1 MCLHFNL
8 NAVSRWVLSGIS
20 QWGILFQ
27 QKSFSIAG
35 PVYRSSLFQLNLF
48 LIAGPVNSSTL
59 PTLNL
64 AKAVSV
70 LTSLSNKEKAKVKKA
85 LETSS
90 VQFAQ
95 MEDTFNKKRFK
106 RKWVQSTVESS
117 RLGQNTRMIDN
128 LVATANKSKIIHTWK
143 AFWFIVLQHWPRWAE
158 IKKTTFN
165 CWRAPFT
172 ASWLTSGS

>member
-1 MCLHFNL
+1 MSAQRDILVRN
-8 NAVSRWVLSGIS
+8 SLSTKI
-20 QWGILFQ
+20 IF
-27 QKSFSIAG
+27 
-35 PVYRSSLFQLNLF
+35 
-48 LIAGPVNSSTL
+48 IAGPVNSSTL

-128 LVATANKSKIIHTWK
+128 LVATANKSKIIHIRK
-143 AFWFIVLQHWPRWAE
+143 AF
-158 IKKTTFN
+158 
-165 CWRAPFT
+165 
-172 ASWLTSGS
+172 

>member
-1 MCLHFNL
+1 MLSADECSAGYLSEEFSFNKNHF
-8 NAVSRWVLSGIS
+8 LSQDLYTGF
-20 QWGILFQ
+20 L
-27 QKSFSIAG
+27 
-35 PVYRSSLFQLNLF
+35 SSNKILF

-128 LVATANKSKIIHTWK
+128 LVATANKSKIIHIWK
-143 AFWFIVLQHWPRWAE
+143 AF
-158 IKKTTFN
+158 
-165 CWRAPFT
+165 
-172 ASWLTSGS
+172 